1 MHIIFNAS
9 DIRERERKREMI
21 EEIQM
26 EGNSHKGKGRSAR
39 KKKSAI
45 DEGEK
50 EGGDLMECSGKY
62 CGSCTAG
69 VIADCVAI
77 CCCPCALLNFLTL
90 ALIKLPWKMGRRC
103 LGFGKMK
110 RKRKKTSATVNEG
123 DENFRGRVR
132 VEQEIW
138 EFPAGFEEEEEEM
151 GTFGARFEAES
162 VWLELYQI
170 GHWGFGRVSFT
181 GI

>member
-1 MHIIFNAS
+1 MRQIS
-9 DIRERERKREMI
+9 ERERKREMI

-39 KKKSAI
+39 KKKNAI

-110 RKRKKTSATVNEG
+110 RKRKKNSGTVNEG
-123 DENFRGRVR
+123 DGNFRGRDLKKKKKKK
-132 VEQEIW
+132 W
-138 EFPAGFEEEEEEM
+138 K
-151 GTFGARFEAES
+151 FGARFEAES

-181 GI
+181 GLHAKRPNRQQMDRLS